1 MTYSGAQS
9 ARTARENLGRALA
22 ALQED
27 PNIPPDVMNIAQNIA
42 QAVGAL
48 FDAERAS
55 SEQDGK
61 ASVKAA
67 LGMVGQTLALLQDVR
82 GQHRGIQLATQGI
95 AQSMSLLYPLTTA
108 PSMRPAAGAGTA
120 PMMGA
125 PAPSPTGFSP
135 TAGGGQGPLAYAP
148 PPAVAPAPPAYAQPA
163 PAYAQP
169 APGYAQPAPGYAQP
183 APGYAQPAPGYAQP
197 APGYGQPA
205 PGHAHPGAA
214 QPASTPAYVQPAGPS
229 VQPSAAAPAPSLS
242 PAARHAAYRDA
253 SKPTENV
260 EVNIGA
266 NTESN
271 FYVGFSGEI
280 AEGGVFAATYSI
292 LARGTPVRTLITLP
306 GGFETH
312 VSGFVRFVRD
322 PMDMGMDS
330 EPGMGIQFDRLDAEQ
345 RELILRFVRKRRPIF
360 YDD

>member
-1 MTYSGAQS
+1 MTYSGAHA

-27 PNIPPDVMNIAQNIA
+27 TNIPPDVMAVAQNIA

-48 FDAERAS
+48 FDAERS
-55 SEQDGK
+55 KSEQDGK

-82 GQHRGIQLATQGI
+82 GQHRGIQLASEGI
-95 AQSMSLLYPLTTA
+95 AQSMSILYPLTTA
-108 PSMRPAAGAGTA
+108 PSMRPPPPSA

-125 PAPSPTGFSP
+125 PSPVADQTVRDQPPMMGVPAPVVVNAPPAQAFGQATAAMGSPVAAAFAPTG
-135 TAGGGQGPLAYAP
+135 
-148 PPAVAPAPPAYAQPA
+148 VAPAAMPAAMPA
-163 PAYAQP
+163 PAPMA
-169 APGYAQPAPGYAQP
+169 
-183 APGYAQPAPGYAQP
+183 
-197 APGYGQPA
+197 
-205 PGHAHPGAA
+205 
-214 QPASTPAYVQPAGPS
+214 
-229 VQPSAAAPAPSLS
+229 PSAARPAPAV
-242 PAARHAAYRDA
+242 YRDA
-253 SKPTENV
+253 NKPRENV

-280 AEGGVFAATYSI
+280 AEGGVFSATYSI
-292 LARGTPVRTLITLP
+292 LARGTPVRALVTLP

-312 VSGFVRFVRD
+312 VNGYVRFVRD
-322 PMDMGMDS
+322 PMDMATES
-330 EPGMGIQFDRLDAEQ
+330 EPGMGIQFEGLDSEQ

>member
-82 GQHRGIQLATQGI
+82 GQHRGIQVATQGI

-108 PSMRPAAGAGTA
+108 PSMRPAAAGGTA

-125 PAPSPTGFSP
+125 PAPAPTGFAP
-135 TAGGGQGPLAYAP
+135 AAAAGPAAPAYAP
-148 PPAVAPAPPAYAQPA
+148 PPAVVP
-163 PAYAQP
+163 P

-183 APGYAQPAPGYAQP
+183 S
-197 APGYGQPA
+197 
-205 PGHAHPGAA
+205 HR
-214 QPASTPAYVQPAGPS
+214 
-229 VQPSAAAPAPSLS
+229 APAPPLAASPFAATAQPPAAPSLA
-242 PAARHAAYRDA
+242 PAARLAAYRDA

-292 LARGTPVRTLITLP
+292 LARGTPVRALITLP
-306 GGFETH
+306 GGFETY